1 MKKRFSCIDV
11 VIWILAV
18 ACLTLAIT
26 LTVTNPLYAIPAGV
40 IILIVAVVIAVN
52 IRAVRKATASLIKGL
67 DDANSDIRRS
77 LSALGTPV
85 LVLTGDHIMW
95 YNSVFKEDVLGG
107 VDACLRPVHDV
118 FPMFSSDY
126 VFSESGQILETN
138 GKTYTAFGCGA
149 GHALWVIYL
158 VNDTRLRFD
167 AEEYAL
173 TRPSVLHIAVDTYD
187 EILKELKDSEK
198 ASVTSRIDLA
208 LEQFIGSTS
217 GFMRHTSSSRYVAVV
232 EERHMEQIVKSRFE
246 ILDTV
251 RAIGGENVAV
261 TLSIGVGRAGKT
273 MRESDDW
280 AAQALDMALGRG
292 GDQAA
297 VKSAEGFEFY
307 GGVSRSIEKRSK
319 VRSRIIATALKDL
332 IDQSENVMV
341 MGHRLTDLDAIGAA
355 IGVMRMCKICDKP
368 SALVVNEKN
377 TLAENLIAQYRDVMG
392 AEYVITPQQAEDYIE
407 KKTLLIVVDTH
418 MKQMLESTQLY
429 EKAKNVV
436 VIDHHRKGV
445 GHIDDAV
452 IFYHEPAASSASELV
467 AEMLQYVG
475 YEKETK
481 PTQFEA
487 QALLAGIML
496 DTRSFSIH
504 TGVRTFEAAA
514 FLRRLGAKT
523 PEVKKLF
530 NVPIECYAYKAQ
542 LVTEAEIFLGC
553 AIVVSETLP
562 TEMAVVIPQAA
573 NDLLTID
580 GVEASFVAVD
590 NGSQISIS
598 ARSMGAVN
606 VQIIMEQLGGGGHLT
621 MAGAQLKNTT
631 LADAKQKLIDAVAEY
646 RNNQPKLE
654 AQ

>member
-11 VIWILAV
+11 IIWVLSVSCLILA
-18 ACLTLAIT
+18 AALTAS
-26 LTVTNPLYAIPAGV
+26 NPRYAIAA
-40 IILIVAVVIAVN
+40 AVVVLISAAV
-52 IRAVRKATASLIKGL
+52 IFISIKAVRRATASLIKGL
-67 DDANSDIRRS
+67 DDANSDVRLS
-77 LSALGTPV
+77 LAGLGTPV

-95 YNSVFKEDVLGG
+95 YNAAFKEDVLDGT
-107 VDACLRPVHDV
+107 DACLRPVRDI
-118 FPMFSSDY
+118 FPMFSVDY
-126 VFSESGQILETN
+126 VFSENGQVLEIN

-149 GHALWVIYL
+149 GHALWVVYL

-167 AEEYAL
+167 AGEYAL
-173 TRPSVLHIAVDTYD
+173 SRPSVLHIAVDTYD

-217 GFMRHTSSSRYVAVV
+217 GFMRHVSSSRYIAVI

-251 RAIGGENVAV
+251 RAIGGDDFAV
-261 TLSIGVGRAGKT
+261 TLSIGVGRAGKS
-273 MRESDDW
+273 MSESNEW

-297 VKSAEGFEFY
+297 VKSADGFEFY

-319 VRSRIIATALKDL
+319 VRSRIIASALKDL

-355 IGVMRMCKICDKP
+355 IGVMRICRICEKP
-368 SALVVNEKN
+368 AALVVNEKN
-377 TLAENLIAQYRDVMG
+377 TLAENLIAQYRETVG
-392 AEYVITPQQAEDYIE
+392 AEYVITPQQAEDYID
-407 KKTLLIVVDTH
+407 KKTLLIIVDTH

-429 EKAKNVV
+429 EKAKNTV

-467 AEMLQYVG
+467 AEMLY
-475 YEKETK
+475 YINYDKEAK

-542 LVTEAEIFLGC
+542 LVTDAEIFLGC
-553 AIVVSETLP
+553 AIVVSGDLP
-562 TEMAVVIPQAA
+562 EEMAVVIPQAA
-573 NDLLTID
+573 NDLLTIN
-580 GVEASFVAVD
+580 GVDASFVAVD

-631 LADAKQKLIDAVAEY
+631 LAQAKQKLIDAVAEY